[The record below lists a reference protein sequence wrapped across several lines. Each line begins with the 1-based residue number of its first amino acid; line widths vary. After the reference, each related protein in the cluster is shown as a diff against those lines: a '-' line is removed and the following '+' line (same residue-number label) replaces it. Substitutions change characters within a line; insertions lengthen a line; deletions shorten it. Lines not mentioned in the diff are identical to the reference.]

1 MNTTDAGTPTP
12 AGAPQMLDCTSA
24 MRMLWDFL
32 DGHLAEA
39 DDAAWQRRANFAQ
52 MADSPFNTIAIA
64 HLGPQLMTLELAKLG
79 FTVDRKLLAS
89 VYGVE
94 VRDPRK
100 NYVFK
105 NVGRRSY

>member
-39 DDAAWQRRANFAQ
+39 DDAAVRAHMDRCSHCFPNAQFGELVLKAVAAQRAVPEPSR
-52 MADSPFNTIAIA
+52 S
-64 HLGPQLMTLELAKLG
+64 
-79 FTVDRKLLAS
+79 
-89 VYGVE
+89 
-94 VRDPRK
+94 VRDGVLARLRLEGYRDP
-100 NYVFK
+100 
-105 NVGRRSY
+105 